1 MHCSP
6 PWPPDARVI
15 TLTSDWTSDQA
26 LSYTSHFNGHS
37 KLPSRTANRYLELV
51 TNPSMDSERQAAHPT
66 SNIATSNVTTL
77 GAEIAVT
84 NTTQSKAHQTV
95 RQAMPSA

>member
-1 MHCSP
+1 M
-6 PWPPDARVI
+6 
-15 TLTSDWTSDQA
+15 
-26 LSYTSHFNGHS
+26 
-37 KLPSRTANRYLELV
+37 ELV

-84 NTTQSKAHQTV
+84 NTTQSKAHQTCAPGNAISIV
-95 RQAMPSA
+95 LDEHGQSMDAAVTAVHSGVQQAVSVNEVLPRAL